1 MKLYKNVHG
10 SKQAARPIIVDKTT
24 VYVHSNVKEEP
35 ITDEISGATY
45 TEYVY
50 DEIQYT
56 RQEWEQIMAD
66 ANAQTE
72 DSLCQ
77 FDSDIEEIKDALCE
91 LDERIEGG
99 NSNE

>member
-10 SKQAARPIIVDKTT
+10 SKEASRPIIVDKTT
-24 VYVHSNVKEEP
+24 VYVHSNIKEEI
-35 ITDEISGATY
+35 ITDEITGDTR

-50 DEIQYT
+50 DEVQYT

-91 LDERIEGG
+91 IDEQLNGG
-99 NSNE
+99 NENG

>member
-10 SKQAARPIIVDKTT
+10 SKEASRPIIVDKTT
-24 VYVHSNVKEEP
+24 VYVHSNIKEET
-35 ITDEISGATY
+35 ITDEITGDTR

-50 DEIQYT
+50 DEVQYT

-91 LDERIEGG
+91 IDERLEGG
-99 NSNE
+99 NNDE

>member
-10 SKQAARPIIVDKTT
+10 SKQASRPIIVDKTT
-24 VYVHSNVKEEP
+24 VYVHSNVREET
-35 ITDEISGATY
+35 ITDEITGDTR

-50 DEIQYT
+50 DEVQYT

-91 LDERIEGG
+91 IDEQLNGG
-99 NSNE
+99 NENG

>member
-10 SKQAARPIIVDKTT
+10 SKEASRPIIVDKTT
-24 VYVHSNVKEEP
+24 VYVHSNVKEEN
-35 ITDEISGATY
+35 ITDEISGDTY

-77 FDSDIEEIKDALCE
+77 FDSGIEEIKDA
-91 LDERIEGG
+91 G
-99 NSNE
+99 NKYRQAEKRQ

>member
-10 SKQAARPIIVDKTT
+10 SKQASRPIIVDKTT
-24 VYVHSNVKEEP
+24 VYVHSNVKERT
-35 ITDEISGATY
+35 ITDEISGDTR

-50 DEIQYT
+50 DEVQYT

-77 FDSDIEEIKDALCE
+77 FDSDIEKIKDALCE

-99 NSNE
+99 NINE

>member
-1 MKLYKNVHG
+1 
-10 SKQAARPIIVDKTT
+10 VDKTT
-24 VYVHSNVKEEP
+24 VYVHSNVKEET
-35 ITDEISGATY
+35 ITDEISGDTR

-91 LDERIEGG
+91 IDERLEGG
-99 NSNE
+99 NNDE

>member
-10 SKQAARPIIVDKTT
+10 SKEASRPIIVDKTT
-24 VYVHSNVKEEP
+24 VYVHSNVKEET
-35 ITDEISGATY
+35 ITDEITGDTR

-50 DEIQYT
+50 DEVQYT

-91 LDERIEGG
+91 IDERLEGG
-99 NSNE
+99 NNDE

>member
-10 SKQAARPIIVDKTT
+10 SIQASRPIIVDKTT
-24 VYVHSNVKEEP
+24 VYVHSNVKEET
-35 ITDEISGATY
+35 ITDEISGDTR

-50 DEIQYT
+50 DEVQYT

-91 LDERIEGG
+91 IDERLEGG
-99 NSNE
+99 SNNE

>member
-10 SKQAARPIIVDKTT
+10 SKQASRPIIVDKTT
-24 VYVHSNVKEEP
+24 VYVHSNVKEET
-35 ITDEISGATY
+35 ITDEISGSTY

-91 LDERIEGG
+91 IDERLEGG
-99 NSNE
+99 NNDE

>member
-10 SKQAARPIIVDKTT
+10 SKQASRPIIVDKTT
-24 VYVHSNVKEEP
+24 VYVHSNVKEET
-35 ITDEISGATY
+35 ITDEITGDVR

-50 DEIQYT
+50 DEVQYT

-66 ANAQTE
+66 AKSQTE

-77 FDSDIEEIKDALCE
+77 FDSDIDEIKNALCDI
-91 LDERIEGG
+91 DEQLNGG
-99 NSNE
+99 NENG

>member
-10 SKQAARPIIVDKTT
+10 SKEASRPIIVDKTT
-24 VYVHSNVKEEP
+24 VYVHSNVKEET
-35 ITDEISGATY
+35 ITDEISGDMR

-91 LDERIEGG
+91 IDEQLNGG
-99 NSNE
+99 AENE

>member
-1 MKLYKNVHG
+1 
-10 SKQAARPIIVDKTT
+10 VDKTT
-24 VYVHSNVKEEP
+24 VYVHSNVKEET
-35 ITDEISGATY
+35 ITDEITGDTR

-50 DEIQYT
+50 DEVQYT

-91 LDERIEGG
+91 IDEQLNGG
-99 NSNE
+99 AENE

>member
-10 SKQAARPIIVDKTT
+10 SKQASRPIIVDKTT
-24 VYVHSNVKEEP
+24 VYVHSNVKEET
-35 ITDEISGATY
+35 ITDEISGDTR

-50 DEIQYT
+50 DEVQYT
-56 RQEWEQIMAD
+56 RQEWEQILSD

-77 FDSDIEEIKDALCE
+77 FDSDIDEIKNALCDI
-91 LDERIEGG
+91 DEQLNGG
-99 NSNE
+99 NENG

>member
-10 SKQAARPIIVDKTT
+10 SKQASRPIIVDKTT
-24 VYVHSNVKEEP
+24 VYVHSNVKEET
-35 ITDEISGATY
+35 ITDEITGDTR

-91 LDERIEGG
+91 IDERLEGG
-99 NSNE
+99 NNDE

>member
-10 SKQAARPIIVDKTT
+10 SKEASRPIIVDKTT
-24 VYVHSNVKEEP
+24 VYVHSNVKEET
-35 ITDEISGATY
+35 ITDEITGDTY

-50 DEIQYT
+50 DEVQYT
-56 RQEWEQIMAD
+56 RQEWEQILSD

-91 LDERIEGG
+91 IDEQLNGG
-99 NSNE
+99 NENG

>member
-10 SKQAARPIIVDKTT
+10 SKQASRPIIVDKTT
-24 VYVHSNVKEEP
+24 VYVHSNVKEET
-35 ITDEISGATY
+35 ITDEISGNTR

-50 DEIQYT
+50 DEVQYT

-91 LDERIEGG
+91 IDEQLNGG
-99 NSNE
+99 AENE

>member
-10 SKQAARPIIVDKTT
+10 SKQASRPIIVDKTT
-24 VYVHSNVKEEP
+24 VYVHSNVKEET
-35 ITDEISGATY
+35 ITDEISGDTR

-50 DEIQYT
+50 DEVQYT

-91 LDERIEGG
+91 IDERLEGG
-99 NSNE
+99 NNDE

>member
-10 SKQAARPIIVDKTT
+10 SKQASRPIIVDKTT
-24 VYVHSNVKEEP
+24 VYVHSNVKEEI
-35 ITDEISGATY
+35 ITDEISGDTR

-91 LDERIEGG
+91 IDERLEGG
-99 NSNE
+99 NNNE